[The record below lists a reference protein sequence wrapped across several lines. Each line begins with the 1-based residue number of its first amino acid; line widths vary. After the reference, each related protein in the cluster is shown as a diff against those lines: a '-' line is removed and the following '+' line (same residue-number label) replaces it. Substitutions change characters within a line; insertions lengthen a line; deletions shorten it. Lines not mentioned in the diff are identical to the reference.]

1 MPTSEPQ
8 SSTLKTKHR
17 NSNGAE
23 KYLSFHFMVFYLLL
37 SHPDFKCFLRHCF
50 YCLSYLITSN
60 PRTIEK
66 SHYIYCLQTC
76 CKTPYCNN
84 VTDIA
89 QSSAVVNLINIL
101 LHTFIPAIYCN
112 FQKVV
117 PYLFHLTFLH
127 LLSSKIWT

>member
-1 MPTSEPQ
+1 MTFRRRGNHLPTFAKAVLFCSPREQDRNVPGHSVGAEWAGWAIAQ
-8 SSTLKTKHR
+8 SVFVKPYSI
-17 NSNGAE
+17 E
-23 KYLSFHFMVFYLLL
+23 KYLSCHFMVFYLLL

-89 QSSAVVNLINIL
+89 QSSAVVNLINI
-101 LHTFIPAIYCN
+101 
-112 FQKVV
+112 K
-117 PYLFHLTFLH
+117 
-127 LLSSKIWT
+127 